1 MSSHPPSLFSIEW
14 CRSSP
19 RVFHHDG
26 GFCFS
31 FGPCR
36 GSEIKSLTCGFGRSF
51 KGSRRRRILTVRCRS
66 SGTLP
71 VPISQSQILLDFS
84 KIRMYD
90 VCLFFVLRP
99 CLPSACTGFT
109 NYYPCYHA
117 EQIALVLCCILARRG
132 NNLSVLI
139 ECCNRYC
146 TSHNEARLFAN
157 AQLSISCASVQY
169 RLQHSMSTVQHTGE
183 IESVHLDRSGRR
195 AIAGFA

>member
-1 MSSHPPSLFSIEW
+1 M
-14 CRSSP
+14 
-19 RVFHHDG
+19 
-26 GFCFS
+26 
-31 FGPCR
+31 
-36 GSEIKSLTCGFGRSF
+36 
-51 KGSRRRRILTVRCRS
+51 RCRS

-146 TSHNEARLFAN
+146 TSHNEARTFAN

-169 RLQHSMSTVQHTGE
+169 RLQHSMSTVQHTGK

-195 AIAGFA
+195 TIAGFA